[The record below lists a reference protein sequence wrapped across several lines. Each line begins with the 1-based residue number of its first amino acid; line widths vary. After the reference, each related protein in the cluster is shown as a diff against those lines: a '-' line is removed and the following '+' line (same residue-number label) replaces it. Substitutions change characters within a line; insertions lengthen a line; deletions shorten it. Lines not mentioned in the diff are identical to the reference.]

1 MARRSVRSY
10 KSTPVP
16 REILEKIIEAG
27 RWAASGKNRQ
37 SCKIICVTNKELRDR
52 ISEMNC
58 RIGG

>member
-27 RWAASGKNRQ
+27 RWAASGKYSINKLGLSLQ
-37 SCKIICVTNKELRDR
+37 SL
-52 ISEMNC
+52 
-58 RIGG
+58 